1 MIAVFGADVSTGW
14 IIRTFISYFGEF
26 LVAAIIIR
34 ILLSWFS
41 MTGATAGG
49 SLIRLLDDITEPI
62 LGPLRRVLPTL
73 GMIDISPIV
82 AIILI
87 NFITG
92 LLVSNIR

>member
-1 MIAVFGADVSTGW
+1 VDHTHVHQLFRGVPGRGDHHS
-14 IIRTFISYFGEF
+14 
-26 LVAAIIIR
+26 
-34 ILLSWFS
+34 
-41 MTGATAGG
+41 TAGG